1 MHGVSLALRYV
12 WAVARRHLSRRK
24 VEKQSER
31 ERNVGVDA
39 DDEAGRWLA
48 ENDPKP
54 PPPVP
59 KSAKKSKT
67 LHRWRQKQQRDE
79 T

>member
-1 MHGVSLALRYV
+1 VG
-12 WAVARRHLSRRK
+12 RRHLSRRK
-24 VEKQSER
+24 VEKLTER
-31 ERNVGVDA
+31 ERNVGVDP

-54 PPPVP
+54 PPPTP

-67 LHRWRQKQQRDE
+67 LHRWRQQQQQQRDQ

>member
-1 MHGVSLALRYV
+1 VG
-12 WAVARRHLSRRK
+12 RRHLSRRK
-24 VEKQSER
+24 VEKLTER
-31 ERNVGVDA
+31 ERNVGVDS

-54 PPPVP
+54 PPPTP

-67 LHRWRQKQQRDE
+67 LHRWRQQQQRDQ